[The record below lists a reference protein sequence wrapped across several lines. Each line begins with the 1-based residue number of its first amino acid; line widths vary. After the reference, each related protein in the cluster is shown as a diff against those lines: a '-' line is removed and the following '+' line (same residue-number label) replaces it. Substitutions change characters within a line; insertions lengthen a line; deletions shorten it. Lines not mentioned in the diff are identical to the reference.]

1 MNHYIEEQLALERQQ
16 QLARTAYHQADAA
29 ASLPDR
35 TPHDAGRAR
44 LGTTSPL
51 ARLTRLALWFIGL
64 NALAGA
70 VLLLLFP
77 GYTAQLFF
85 WTITPPLNAALL
97 GALYLAGGIAV
108 CGLARRGHWEPAR
121 VLFPV
126 LITAGLL
133 IAGVTVAHHERFT
146 PGLRLGYWLL
156 VYVGVAVLA
165 AALAVVQERRGA
177 HWAVATP
184 LAPATRWLAAV
195 SGACVLVG
203 GVLLLIW
210 PAAAVAA
217 WPWPTTPL
225 MTRIFAAWFGGFGV
239 GLLWF
244 LVDDDWGRLAL
255 LPRLLV
261 AAAGLDL
268 AVLLIHWGDLTTT
281 GPGLWLYVLHLL
293 GLMLIGGLLQ
303 WFQRGW
309 HRPTPPASLAP
320 TSPATRPAPLR

>member
-1 MNHYIEEQLALERQQ
+1 VNSYIEEQLALQRQQ
-16 QLARTAYHQADAA
+16 QLARTAHHQADAA
-29 ASLPDR
+29 ASLPGR
-35 TPHDAGRAR
+35 APHEAGRAR
-44 LGTTSPL
+44 LGSTTPL
-51 ARLTRLALWFIGL
+51 ARLTRLTLWCIGL

-70 VLLLLFP
+70 VSLLLFP
-77 GYTAQLFF
+77 GYTEQLFF
-85 WTITPPLNAALL
+85 WAIAPPLNAALL

-108 CGLARRGHWEPAR
+108 CDLARRGRWEPAR
-121 VLFPV
+121 VVFPV

-133 IAGVTVAHHERFT
+133 IAGVTLAHHERFT
-146 PGLRLGYWLL
+146 PGLGLGYWLL
-156 VYVGVAVLA
+156 VYVGAAVLA
-165 AALAVVQERRGA
+165 AALVVVQERRGA
-177 HWAVATP
+177 RWAVATM
-184 LAPATRWLAAV
+184 LAPAARWLAAV

-225 MTRIFAAWFGGFGV
+225 ITRIFAAWFSAFGV

-244 LVDDDWGRLAL
+244 LVDDDWERLAL

-268 AVLLIHWGDLTTT
+268 AVLLIHRDDVTTT

-293 GLMLIGGLLQ
+293 GLMLIGGLLP
-303 WFQRGW
+303 WLQRGQ
-309 HRPTPPASLAP
+309 HRPTPLASPGTGA
-320 TSPATRPAPLR
+320 